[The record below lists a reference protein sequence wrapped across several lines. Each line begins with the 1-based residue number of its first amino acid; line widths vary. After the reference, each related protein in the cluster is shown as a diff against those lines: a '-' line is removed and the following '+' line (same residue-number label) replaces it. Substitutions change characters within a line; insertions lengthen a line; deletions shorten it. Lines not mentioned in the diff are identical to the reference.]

1 MFFKDC
7 VEKINSSK
15 IKIYVDMDG
24 VIADYIVGDPF
35 HYDEK
40 RPLLNNIKNLEEVS
54 KMDNVE
60 MYILSA
66 SRMNIGVSEKHKW
79 LDIYAPFFK
88 KENRNILPREKYE
101 FKISSVDLK
110 AEFVK
115 NIERDG
121 SQIIIIDDDCRVL
134 KALKEQNP
142 DIILYK
148 DTVLVD

>member
-7 VEKINSSK
+7 IEKINSTK

-40 RPLLNNIKNLEEVS
+40 RPLFNNIKNLEEVS
-54 KMDNVE
+54 KMNNVE
-60 MYILSA
+60 MFILSA
-66 SRMNIGVSEKHKW
+66 SRMNIGVSEKNKW

-88 KENRNILPREKYE
+88 KENRNILPREEYD

-110 AEFVK
+110 AKFVK

-121 SQIIIIDDDCRVL
+121 SQIVIIDDDCRVL
-134 KALKEQNP
+134 KALKEQNL